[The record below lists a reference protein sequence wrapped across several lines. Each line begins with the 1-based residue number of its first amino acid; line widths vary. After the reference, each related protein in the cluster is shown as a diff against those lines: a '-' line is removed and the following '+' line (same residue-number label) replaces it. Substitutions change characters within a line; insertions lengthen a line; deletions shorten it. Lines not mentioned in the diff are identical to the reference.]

1 VSSTLENGL
10 GQRFKAFVSDETC
23 KIGIGNQASEQIDQK
38 VQATAMTRM
47 LNLTNVFELVIDT
60 KSAPI
65 THLLPWRLEVAAIQ
79 TKSTYVD
86 FKKKGGFKQDLVSVL

>member
-47 LNLTNVFELVIDT
+47 LSDT